1 MANFY
6 PDIID
11 RFILPGYYSFIQF
24 KTDITVIDT
33 ATPSYTSF
41 NGHKRIASGSLKVN
55 ALAVKHA
62 LASDV
67 PSPLLTFCD
76 QTGQVVEID
85 IRGSDADTLAR
96 LPPEGCQLQGNS
108 SALIDSEESGEP
120 RGRGRPKLGV
130 VPREVTLLPRHWD
143 WLAAQRGGA
152 SVTLR
157 KLVDEARRASVDRD
171 RQRQMNERAYHYMST
186 MAGDMAGFEEASRAL
201 FANDAAK
208 LHQLTEAWPTD
219 VRDYLRYLACPL
231 PLAEV
236 PSPAP

>member
-1 MANFY
+1 MTNN
-6 PDIID
+6 
-11 RFILPGYYSFIQF
+11 
-24 KTDITVIDT
+24 

-62 LASDV
+62 LATGATK
-67 PSPLLTFCD
+67 PLLTFCD
-76 QTGQVVEID
+76 QTAQVVDID
-85 IRGSDADTLAR
+85 IRGSDAEMLAR
-96 LPPEGCQLQGNS
+96 LTPDAYQLQRTDS
-108 SALIDSEESGEP
+108 EIIDSMNPDEP

-130 VPREVTLLPRHWD
+130 VAREVTLLPRHWD

-157 KLVDEARRASVDRD
+157 KLIDEARRASMDRD
-171 RQRQMNERAYHYMST
+171 QQRQTNERVYHFMST
-186 MAGDMAGFEEASRAL
+186 MAGDMAGFEEATRAL

-208 LHQLTEAWPTD
+208 FHRLTEAWPTD
-219 VRDYLRYLACPL
+219 VRDYLSYLASPL

-236 PSPAP
+236 STVAP

>member
-1 MANFY
+1 ML
-6 PDIID
+6 IE
-11 RFILPGYYSFIQF
+11 F
-24 KTDITVIDT
+24 KPNLTVTDT

-62 LASDV
+62 LSTGV
-67 PSPLLTFCD
+67 PNPLLTFCD
-76 QTGQVVEID
+76 QTGQVVDID
-85 IRGSDADTLAR
+85 IRGSDTEMFAR
-96 LPPEGCQLQGNS
+96 LPPDGYQLQGS
-108 SALIDSEESGEP
+108 DSTRIDSADPGEP

-130 VPREVTLLPRHWD
+130 VAREVTLLPRHWD

-157 KLVDEARRASVDRD
+157 KLVDEARRVSVDRD
-171 RQRQMNERAYHYMST
+171 RQRQTKERAYHFMST

-208 LHQLTEAWPTD
+208 FRQLTEAWPAD
-219 VRDYLRYLACPL
+219 VREYLRYLADPL
-231 PLAEV
+231 PMTEV
-236 PSPAP
+236 PSLAP